1 MELDVRTLM
10 VVFTVNVIAVAL
22 ATPAIMGWRLG
33 PAARWAVLSMGL
45 QAGGWVCL
53 VLSTF
58 WRNAW
63 QDQASSVLAM
73 AGMSAS
79 LVALRHAVGLWSGR
93 TTPLWPMW
101 ALTLLMTLGYGLGFA
116 HYPWRVGLANGVLA
130 LQMVLVVVAV
140 SQPSAEAG
148 WRWRALI
155 GLCMAAMAVVT
166 GWRGVLGALY
176 TASYPHLTA
185 PHPVNMAAALV
196 SNVSLVLTTVALLL
210 AYREEAERALRAQ
223 ALTDDLT
230 GLLNRRAWTERADTL
245 LAHARRHG
253 QPLVVAMLDIDH
265 FKRINDEHG
274 HAQGDVALRLLARL
288 LRQELRSGDLAGRY
302 GGEEFCVL
310 LPHTR
315 EGQALSL
322 DQRLRHCLRLQS
334 VQELG
339 YTLEYSAGVAAL
351 GQHDHTLDALLRRAD
366 EALYEAKRAG
376 RGQVVLAPREPLTP
390 SPAPHLPRART
401 VLSPVLPTTP

>member
-1 MELDVRTLM
+1 
-10 VVFTVNVIAVAL
+10 
-22 ATPAIMGWRLG
+22 
-33 PAARWAVLSMGL
+33 
-45 QAGGWVCL
+45 
-53 VLSTF
+53 
-58 WRNAW
+58 
-63 QDQASSVLAM
+63 M